1 METMKQYS
9 KQVKR
14 ALLRVDFNVPVD
26 NGAITDFTRIKS
38 AIPTI
43 KHLLNLDYNIIIM
56 SHFGRPK
63 GWDNTFSLRLMVD
76 PLSKMLG
83 IDVMFYSQHI
93 LNNETGK
100 LPLERVVLLENI
112 RFYKEETSDD
122 YAFSKHLSQYGDIYV
137 NDAFGV
143 SHREHAS
150 VHGIKQFFKENK
162 YKGILIDQELKELN
176 KIKQHPAH
184 PLTLVIGGS
193 KVSSKIKVLEYFL
206 GIADNII
213 IGGGMAF
220 PFIKLLNGKI
230 GKSLCKDAELLV
242 ALSFMKKAENTKTKI
257 ILPIDCVTSAEIKSQ
272 AKTLIV
278 DIKEIP
284 DNYMGLDIGPK
295 SIELFTLVISKS
307 KSILWNGPMGVFEIN
322 EFSEGTNSIAR
333 AITDELNQETYS
345 LAGGGDTLAAISKIG
360 INNKFSYLS
369 TGGGAMLDFFQDHSL
384 PGITKLKSLVDLPN

>member
-1 METMKQYS
+1 MKQYS

-14 ALLRVDFNVPVD
+14 ALLRVDFNVPID
-26 NGAITDFTRIKS
+26 KGKITDFTRIKS
-38 AIPTI
+38 TIPTI
-43 KHLLNLDYNIIIM
+43 THLLNLNYNIIIM

-63 GWDNTFSLRLMVD
+63 GWDNNFSLRLIVA

-83 IDVMFYSQHI
+83 KDVVFYNEHI
-93 LNNETGK
+93 LNNKTRE
-100 LPLERVVLLENI
+100 LPLEEVILLENI
-112 RFYKEETSDD
+112 RFYKEETTDD
-122 YAFSKHLSQYGDIYV
+122 YNFSKHLSQYGDIYV

-150 VHGIKQFFKENK
+150 VHGVKQFFQDNK

-176 KIKQHPAH
+176 KIKQHPSQ
-184 PLTLVIGGS
+184 PLTLIIGGS
-193 KVSSKIKVLEYFL
+193 KVSSKINLLEYFL
-206 GIADNII
+206 GTADNII

-220 PFIKLLNGKI
+220 PFIKLLNGEI
-230 GKSLCKDAELLV
+230 GKSLCKDSELLV
-242 ALSFMKKAENTKTKI
+242 ATSFMKKAKNTKTKI
-257 ILPIDCVTSAEIKSQ
+257 ILPLDCVASTELKSQ

-295 SIELFTLVISKS
+295 SIALFTSVIYQS

-322 EFSEGTNSIAR
+322 DFSEGTNSIAR
-333 AITDELNQETYS
+333 AITDELNKETYS

-369 TGGGAMLDFFQDHSL
+369 TGGGAMLEFFQDHSL